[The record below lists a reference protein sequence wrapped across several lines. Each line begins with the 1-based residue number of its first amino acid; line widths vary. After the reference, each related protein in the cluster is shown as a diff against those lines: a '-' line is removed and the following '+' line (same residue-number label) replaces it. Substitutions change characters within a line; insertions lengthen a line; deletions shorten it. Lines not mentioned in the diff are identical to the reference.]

1 MAATVGELNI
11 KLNMELARLESQI
24 KQATSKIDRAGGSWH
39 GSIGKAAKAINGT
52 LATIGVGAS
61 ISGLIAFGK
70 QCLDLGGNIVDLSSQ
85 AGLATDAFQA
95 LRLAAMEN
103 GSTGEEVAAAFAKM
117 NRSMQ
122 DAIEGGKSQ
131 AEAFEK
137 LNLSAA
143 YLKTLAPETRFEL
156 IARAVIGAKDSQ
168 EAYNAAA
175 DIFGAKIGPKL
186 NQLLTAM
193 ATQGYEKI
201 AEGNKKMTLTP
212 EQLKTLDDAGD
223 KLARIWELTKL
234 QGAKGIV
241 AAASVVDPAQV
252 DILNQQIENLE
263 RLKAAGKITVAWNS
277 RDDIVNVGDKL
288 AQLTAARDRLA
299 GKSPVALSN
308 NQDTINAEAMA
319 QSMAAID
326 RFNASE
332 VEYAKE
338 RAKADK
344 ESERVNERLA
354 KLGEAQAKAELDALE
369 PIERIGLLKAEQKEI
384 DATIATV
391 SAGTEAGVERLCE
404 LEERRL
410 DIKKELATLKPEV
423 DKKVDAELSAFFGD
437 LDAKSAANVKAINR
451 EMREMERL
459 ADGIGDAF
467 GDAFE
472 RAILDGQKVG
482 DMLKS
487 LGRDILALVVRQ
499 SITSPIAGLISG
511 GISSMFGGIMG
522 GAATSGV
529 VTGTVNGN
537 FGGLRASG
545 GPVSPNEWYMTG
557 EKGPEPFIPSTA
569 GTIVSN
575 SDLVSAMGM
584 DGGGG
589 TSITVVQNFA
599 AGVSQSQLAEA
610 MRQTREAAKSGVM
623 DAIQRRGNGFGM
635 VAA

>member
-1 MAATVGELNI
+1 MATTVGELNV
-11 KLNMELARLESQI
+11 KLNIEMTRLEAQI
-24 KQATSKIDRAGGSWH
+24 QQANRKIAGMSKSWGSDVA
-39 GSIGKAAKAINGT
+39 KAARGINGT
-52 LATIGVGAS
+52 LATIGIGAS
-61 ISGLIAFGK
+61 LSGLIAFGK

-122 DAIEGGKSQ
+122 EAIDGGKSQ

-186 NQLLTAM
+186 NQLLTVM
-193 ATQGYEKI
+193 ATQGYDKI
-201 AEGNKKMTLTP
+201 AEGNKRMTLTP

-223 KLARIWELTKL
+223 KLARILELTKL
-234 QGAKGIV
+234 QGAKGVV
-241 AAASVVDPAQV
+241 ATASIVDPAQLE
-252 DILNQQIENLE
+252 ILNQQIENIE

-299 GKSPVALSN
+299 GKSPVVLSN
-308 NQDTINAEAMA
+308 NQDTINAESMA
-319 QSMAAID
+319 QSMAAVD

-332 VEYAKE
+332 IEYAKE
-338 RAKADK
+338 KAKADK

-354 KLGEAQAKAELDALE
+354 KLGEAQAKAALDALE

-410 DIKKELATLKPEV
+410 DIKKELAALKPEV
-423 DKKVDAELSAFFGD
+423 DKKVDSELDAFFGA
-437 LDAKSAANVKAINR
+437 LDAKSGANVKAINS
-451 EMREMERL
+451 EMREMKRL
-459 ADGIGDAF
+459 ADDVGDAF

-472 RAILDGQKVG
+472 SAILDGKKFG
-482 DMLKS
+482 DVLKS
-487 LGRDILALVVRQ
+487 LARDILALIVRQ
-499 SITSPIAGLISG
+499 TITAPIASGISG
-511 GISSMFGGIMG
+511 MLMG
-522 GAATSGV
+522 GVGAGAG
-529 VTGTVNGN
+529 GGL
-537 FGGLRASG
+537 FGGLFG
-545 GPVSPNEWYMTG
+545 GGKAVGGDVNPSEWYMVG

-575 SDLVSAMGM
+575 SDLMSALGAER
-584 DGGGG
+584 GGG

-599 AGVSQSQLAEA
+599 AGVSQSQLAES

-623 DAIQRRGNGFGM
+623 DAIQRRGGGFGM